1 MLSDLNAFCLFL
13 SFLSAG
19 KCDAKNLHFADK
31 NGTSLVLFG
40 YLGECSCS
48 ENIGDYR
55 FNNFYTSDYHQYFR
69 ISNQKVSKPLP
80 GAFLRRL
87 LKVSTFAVSK

>member
-1 MLSDLNAFCLFL
+1 MRFVSFSALPVRGSVML
-13 SFLSAG
+13 
-19 KCDAKNLHFADK
+19 KYLHFVHNSD
-31 NGTSLVLFG
+31 TLLVLFG
-40 YLGECSCS
+40 YLGERSCS

-80 GAFLRRL
+80 GAFLR
-87 LKVSTFAVSK
+87 

>member
-1 MLSDLNAFCLFL
+1 MRFVSFSALWVRGSVML
-13 SFLSAG
+13 
-19 KCDAKNLHFADK
+19 KYLHFVHNSD
-31 NGTSLVLFG
+31 TLLVLFG

-69 ISNQKVSKPLP
+69 ISNQKVSKPLH
-80 GAFLRRL
+80 GAFLR
-87 LKVSTFAVSK
+87 